1 MNKDITFEGIKNA
14 LERAATKV
22 ENLKHATPQAKKEFN
37 ELLEELKRDIIK
49 GESIEIPEFLRRE
62 IR

>member
-1 MNKDITFEGIKNA
+1 MSKDITFEGIKNA
-14 LERAATKV
+14 LERATTKV

-37 ELLEELKRDIIK
+37 ELLEELKRDIII

-62 IR
+62 TR